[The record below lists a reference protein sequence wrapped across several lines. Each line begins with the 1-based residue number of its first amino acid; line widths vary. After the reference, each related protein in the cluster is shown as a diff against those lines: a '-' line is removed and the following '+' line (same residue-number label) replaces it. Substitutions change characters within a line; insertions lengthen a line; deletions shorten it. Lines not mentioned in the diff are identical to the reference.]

1 MKKEMIFKKVVAG
14 IGSAALAIA
23 LSACAHHDASQAGY
37 GQIRTEGA
45 ATTANSNAPVVGTA
59 PAPSN
64 AEGMSGTTTPAVI
77 SGPAAVD
84 SDGRAYTSSAAGG
97 NGNASNLGNNT
108 NVNLIPKKTSSEVVV
123 TQTPVETSTTVVSN
137 SPAPVEPMVTE
148 TPAPAPVVV
157 ETPAPAPM
165 ASSTVDQTPAETT
178 TTTTTETPKKHH
190 HRKMHKD

>member
-23 LSACAHHDASQAGY
+23 LSACAHHDAASQAGY

-45 ATTANSNAPVVGTA
+45 ATTADNNSPVVGTA

-64 AEGMSGTTTPAVI
+64 AEGVSGTTTPAVI

-97 NGNASNLGNNT
+97 NGNASNLGTNT
-108 NVNLIPKKTSSEVVV
+108 NVNLIPRKTSSEVVV

-148 TPAPAPVVV
+148 TPAPAPVIV
-157 ETPAPAPM
+157 ETPAPAPVLETPM
-165 ASSTVDQTPAETT
+165 ASSTVETPAP
-178 TTTTTETPKKHH
+178 PKT